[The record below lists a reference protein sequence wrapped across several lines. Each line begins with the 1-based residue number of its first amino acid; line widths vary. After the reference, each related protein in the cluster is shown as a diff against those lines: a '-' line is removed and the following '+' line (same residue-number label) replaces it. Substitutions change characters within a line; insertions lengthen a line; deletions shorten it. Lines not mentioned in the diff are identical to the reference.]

1 MSGIPSEDASRHTGA
16 ACLGA
21 PKLPESGQQMPVPDD
36 SVSVSLRCFGVGD
49 GWPCDDRRHSAYLYR
64 FGTTRLLVDCGD
76 GFSQSYKASGL
87 SYEALDGI
95 LLTHMHS
102 DHVGGFSMFLQGLW
116 LERRTRPLTVAA
128 PAAGIS
134 ALQAWLA
141 ATLLSP
147 DLFGFPI
154 RWLPLVAG
162 QPVEVGDV
170 IVEPARTGHLD
181 SLRAKLALR
190 FPEAC
195 FEALAFGL
203 SGLGR
208 RVVHSGDIG
217 APADLEPLLE
227 QPLDLLTCELSHV
240 ELTELTALL
249 RRRRIRR
256 AVFIHLGRELW
267 ADRSGT
273 QRRLEAE
280 LPETEVRVPVD
291 GDEVM
296 A

>member
-1 MSGIPSEDASRHTGA
+1 
-16 ACLGA
+16 
-21 PKLPESGQQMPVPDD
+21 MPVPDD
-36 SVSVSLRCFGVGD
+36 SASVSLRCFGVGD
-49 GWPCDDRRHSAYLYR
+49 GWPSGDRRHSAYLYR
-64 FGTTRLLVDCGD
+64 FGHTRLLVDCGD

-128 PAAGIS
+128 PAAGIP

-147 DLFGFPI
+147 ALFGFPI

-162 QPVEVGDV
+162 QAVEVGGV
-170 IVEPARTGHLD
+170 SVEPARTGHLD
-181 SLRAKLALR
+181 SLKAKLASR
-190 FPEAC
+190 HPEAC

-203 SGLGR
+203 SGAGR

-217 APADLEPLLE
+217 VPADLEPLLGR
-227 QPLDLLTCELSHV
+227 PLDLLACELAHV

-249 RRRRIRR
+249 RRQHIRR
-256 AVFIHLGRELW
+256 AVFMHLGREFW
-267 ADRSGT
+267 ADRAGT
-273 QRRLEAE
+273 QRRLAAE
-280 LPETEVRVPVD
+280 LPETEVRVAGD
-291 GDEVM
+291 GDEIE